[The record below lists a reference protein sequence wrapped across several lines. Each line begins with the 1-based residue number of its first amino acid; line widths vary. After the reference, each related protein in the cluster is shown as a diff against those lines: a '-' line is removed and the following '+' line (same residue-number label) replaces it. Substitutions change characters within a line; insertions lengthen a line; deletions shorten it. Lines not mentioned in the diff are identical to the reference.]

1 MVEAS
6 ADGTFANGKIDPAE
20 AGRRGAQAREANWHA
35 RITAHREELE
45 KLAPKATRTIEEI
58 LDGERRPNVLPAANA
73 VLDRIGLGP
82 SSKTE
87 VAVGPNEHLA
97 QLIERLDAEEARSK
111 TVVAID
117 VPVSEGA
124 PDEPLPGSP
133 GFPADGSSPPMRQEV
148 TDQDRDN

>member
-6 ADGTFANGKIDPAE
+6 AGGRFANGKIDPVE
-20 AGRRGAQAREANWHA
+20 TGRKGAQAREANWQA

-58 LDGERRPNVLPAANA
+58 LDGERRPNILPAANA

-87 VAVGPNEHLA
+87 VSVGPNEQLA
-97 QLIERLDAEEARSK
+97 RLIERLDAEEAQST

-117 VPVSEGA
+117 VPVSDGA
-124 PDEPLPGSP
+124 PDEPPGSP
-133 GFPADGSSPPMRQEV
+133 GSPG
-148 TDQDRDN
+148 